1 MANPSIKVTIPTNDF
16 TKPLLYEETSFTVTN
31 ASENIIV
38 LKNSDGFV
46 DVPKNFID
54 VVKKIVVIATTDDLT
69 INSPITTLRLIID
82 NGDDPEYNIDLPMQ
96 KLFIYEAPN
105 TFGGYIKGIQVANSC
120 TADVTV
126 TLRVYG

>member
-1 MANPSIKVTIPTNDF
+1 MANPSIKVTIPSNDL
-16 TKPLLYEETSFTVTN
+16 TKPLVYEETSFIVNN

-46 DVPKNFID
+46 DIPKNFID
-54 VVKKIVVIATTDDLT
+54 VVKKIIAIATTDDLT
-69 INSPITTLRLIID
+69 VNSPITTLRLVID

-105 TFGGYIKGIQVANSC
+105 TFGSYIKGIQIANTS
-120 TADVTV
+120 TTDVTV
-126 TLRVYG
+126 TLRIYG